1 MERRISARLIGKEIG
16 KTAHEVN
23 LMLEQIGFIKKGRG
37 VTIKGSPTWDITDL
51 GRLHGGKSNHPYSVG
66 HIWDREVI
74 DILRAVFRL

>member
-1 MERRISARLIGKEIG
+1 MEKRISARLIGLEIG

-51 GRLHGGKSNHPYSVG
+51 GRLHGRKSNHPYSTG

-74 DILRAVFRL
+74 GILRAAFKL